1 MRWTTALKNNAGMT
15 LVELLV
21 AVAITFIIFLGLSDA
36 GLVVLDQNIKN
47 SQRDEAVSVADN
59 VMQQVRNVPVD
70 NLVLGTTSDNVP
82 RQIRGINQNY
92 AVTTTVAA
100 IDPLNA
106 AVGRQVTVNVAWSRN
121 ERGLPVGYNHQ
132 IMTIVRQR

>member
-1 MRWTTALKNNAGMT
+1 LKNDAGMT

-21 AVAITFIIFLGLSDA
+21 AVAITFIIFLGLSNA

-59 VMQQVRNVPVD
+59 VMQQIRNIPID
-70 NLVLGTTSDNVP
+70 NLALGTFPDNVF
-82 RQIRGINQNY
+82 RQIRGINQRY
-92 AVTTTVAA
+92 SVTTTVAS

-106 AVGRQVTVNVAWSRN
+106 AVGRQVTVNVAWDRY
-121 ERGLPVGYNHQ
+121 EYGLPRTYNHQ

>member
-1 MRWTTALKNNAGMT
+1 MKNNSGMT

-36 GLVVLDQNIKN
+36 GLIVLDQNIKN

-70 NLVLGTTSDNVP
+70 NLALGTTSDNVP

-92 AVTTTVAA
+92 SVTTTVAA

-106 AVGRQVTVNVAWSRN
+106 AVGRQVTVNVAWNRYEKGQLRPYS
-121 ERGLPVGYNHQ
+121 HQ
-132 IMTIVRQR
+132 IVTIVRTR

>member
-1 MRWTTALKNNAGMT
+1 MKNNAGMT

-21 AVAITFIIFLGLSDA
+21 AVAITFIIFLGLSNA

-59 VMQQVRNVPVD
+59 VMQQVRNIPFD
-70 NLVLGTTSDNVP
+70 NLVLGTTPDNVF
-82 RQIRGINQNY
+82 RQIRGINQQY
-92 AVTTTVAA
+92 SVTTTVAA

-106 AVGRQVTVNVAWSRN
+106 AVGRQVTVNVAWSRF
-121 ERGLPVGYNHQ
+121 EYGQLKPYSHQ

>member
-1 MRWTTALKNNAGMT
+1 MKNNAGMT

-21 AVAITFIIFLGLSDA
+21 AVAITFIIFLGLSNA

-59 VMQQVRNVPVD
+59 VMQQVRNIPFD
-70 NLVLGTTSDNVP
+70 NLVLGTTPDNVS
-82 RQIRGINQNY
+82 RQIRGINQQY
-92 AVTTTVAA
+92 SVTTTVAA

-106 AVGRQVTVNVAWSRN
+106 AVGRQVTVNVAWSRF
-121 ERGLPVGYNHQ
+121 EYGQLKPYSHQ

>member
-1 MRWTTALKNNAGMT
+1 MT

-21 AVAITFIIFLGLSDA
+21 AVAITFIIFLGLSNA

-59 VMQQVRNVPVD
+59 VMQQIRNIPID
-70 NLVLGTTSDNVP
+70 NLALGTFPDNVF
-82 RQIRGINQNY
+82 RQIRGINQRY
-92 AVTTTVAA
+92 SVTTTVAS

-106 AVGRQVTVNVAWSRN
+106 AVGRQVTVNVAWDRY
-121 ERGLPVGYNHQ
+121 EYGLPRTYNHQ